1 MTNTSAAD
9 ETVTE
14 NAKSHFAKAIDEA
27 RAGAQ
32 ALADGYREKFTATA
46 GEWQNEAKTRSD
58 EAVGKANAFASDA
71 RDRAN
76 TFADDAMSKASTYAE
91 DARVKATGWAN
102 DGKAM
107 TSRTIAS
114 LAGMIDENVGMIDE
128 KAGAK
133 YGDYA
138 RTASQSMKDAA
149 ASLDEK
155 TLDELGEDAVE
166 FVRKSPGMAI
176 GMAVAAGFM
185 LGRVFKKGK

>member
-1 MTNTSAAD
+1 MTNTSAPD

-14 NAKSHFAKAIDEA
+14 NAKSHFAKAIEEA

-32 ALADGYREKFTATA
+32 ALADGYREKFTATT
-46 GEWQNEAKTRSD
+46 EQFTSEAKTRSD
-58 EAVGKANAFASDA
+58 EAMGKANAFADE
-71 RDRAN
+71 
-76 TFADDAMSKASTYAE
+76 AMGKASNYAE
-91 DARVKATGWAN
+91 DARTVATGWAN
-102 DGKAM
+102 EGKVM

-114 LAGMIDENVGMIDE
+114 LAEMIDGNLGLIDE
-128 KAGAK
+128 KAGEK

-155 TLDELGEDAVE
+155 SLEDLGDDAVE

-176 GMAVAAGFM
+176 GMAIAAGFM
-185 LGRVFKKGK
+185 LGRVFKSGK